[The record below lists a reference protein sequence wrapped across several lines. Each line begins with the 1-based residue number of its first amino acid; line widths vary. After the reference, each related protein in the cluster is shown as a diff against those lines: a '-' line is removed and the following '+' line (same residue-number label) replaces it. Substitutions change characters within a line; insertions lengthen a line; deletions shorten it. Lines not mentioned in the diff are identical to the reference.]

1 MTGIRGSLAG
11 VASKPP
17 RTVATS
23 PAVIMLNAAVMS
35 AFCRFPRSS
44 QQALRRAFLVHSE
57 LDGVGRGGHKRGHGP
72 REILDTSEEARLVE
86 EAVVDR
92 DIEAAAGLRIEGPI
106 QACRFH
112 GEEMRWTATKARR
125 RRALGDVVSGVS
137 LTHASKFSQP
147 ANDTAARAP
156 HLSVCVTRNV
166 FAARAEAACLI
177 AASER
182 SVVESHSSDS
192 TNFHTK
198 QEGAPIERILR
209 QSLFP

>member
-125 RRALGDVVSGVS
+125 RRALGCVAHPRVKVLPAGERHRGTCPPLVGVRDEKRLRRARGS
-137 LTHASKFSQP
+137 RLLDRSIGKIRRGSSFFGFDEFSYK
-147 ANDTAARAP
+147 
-156 HLSVCVTRNV
+156 TRS
-166 FAARAEAACLI
+166 RT
-177 AASER
+177 
-182 SVVESHSSDS
+182 D
-192 TNFHTK
+192 
-198 QEGAPIERILR
+198 
-209 QSLFP
+209 